1 MESNN
6 ATLAPQTDDADT
18 LFQTWRRNHVGN
30 KNDFFAFMTTP
41 SSDRDR
47 FLATVTV
54 NGGLAG
60 RLITNNVTTTP

>member
-1 MESNN
+1 MDRNN
-6 ATLAPQTDDADT
+6 ATLAPQTDDADN
-18 LFQTWRRNHVGN
+18 LFQVWRLEHVGN

-54 NGGLAG
+54 NASLAG
-60 RLITNNVTTTP
+60 RLITNNVTP